1 MTTTNISDLWGE
13 RQAAIA
19 EFEVTDDEA
28 PGRGDRLDAL
38 HRRG

>member
-19 EFEVTDDEA
+19 EFEVTDNEDPVE
-28 PGRGDRLDAL
+28 DRLDAL